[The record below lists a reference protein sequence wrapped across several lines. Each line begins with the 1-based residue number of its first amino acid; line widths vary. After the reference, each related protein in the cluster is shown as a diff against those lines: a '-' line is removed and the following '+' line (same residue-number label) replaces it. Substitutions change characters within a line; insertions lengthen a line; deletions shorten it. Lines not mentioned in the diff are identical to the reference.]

1 MNKNDFINL
10 MGGGIPVDRNM
21 LKEINE
27 LVSVFPYFQTAHLLL
42 LKGLKE
48 NSDVKF
54 ENQLK
59 NSAIHI
65 ADREILYNLLQVSPD
80 QLISDL
86 GNVPE
91 IPDTRIDIM
100 IPESDVITNAEQFTV
115 ESLENQVEKVPDTG
129 FIPENEAKDRPLPY
143 EEGSGVEYIGET
155 EKKGSEP
162 EFPGEYQTTPEPPIL
177 TDTID
182 SEQTVIESAKNSE
195 DLINEFEKGNIPD
208 EDKKVSEEPSES
220 TVVISQ
226 ESDSGDT
233 FSTLVVINKETGE
246 VEEKIFYMDPG
257 FSVDDPE
264 FLSSPER
271 AGIDQTGADF
281 SGGSIA
287 EPGQTPEILGE
298 TYERSE
304 IPEKQKQADLIDK
317 FILSNPRIEPRKE
330 KSDLPLEDL
339 SDQFTE
345 EKGGFIT
352 ETLARIYINQGYYSK
367 AIEIYEKLSLK
378 FPEKSG
384 YFATQIE
391 RIKENYK

>member
-10 MGGGIPVDRNM
+10 IGTGIPVDRNM

-54 ENQLK
+54 ESQLK

-65 ADREILYNLLQVSPD
+65 ADREVLYKLLQVSPD
-80 QLISDL
+80 QLA
-86 GNVPE
+86 G
-91 IPDTRIDIM
+91 DI
-100 IPESDVITNAEQFTV
+100 
-115 ESLENQVEKVPDTG
+115 EKVPEVLDVGAETRVTLSVNVNNVEPSTVASLGVQPEIVSDVPSASESEIESHPVTFELSPDEKSAEEKGLTG
-129 FIPENEAKDRPLPY
+129 SEHEFTSEFQPIPEPSLLNE
-143 EEGSGVEYIGET
+143 S
-155 EKKGSEP
+155 
-162 EFPGEYQTTPEPPIL
+162 
-177 TDTID
+177 ID

-195 DLINEFEKGNIPD
+195 DLINEFEKGAADD
-208 EDKKVSEEPSES
+208 EGNKLTGESSES
-220 TVVISQ
+220 TVIISQ

-233 FSTLVVINKETGE
+233 FSTLIIINKETGD

-264 FLSSPER
+264 LLFPPAKTLTEEHEGRPAGDPEAGSEESTEFLSESE
-271 AGIDQTGADF
+271 
-281 SGGSIA
+281 
-287 EPGQTPEILGE
+287 EP
-298 TYERSE
+298 SE
-304 IPEKQKQADLIDK
+304 IPQKQSQADLIDK
-317 FILSNPRIEPRKE
+317 FILSNPRIEPARE
-330 KSDLPLEDL
+330 KSDMPVEDL
-339 SDQFTE
+339 SKPFIE
-345 EKGGFIT
+345 EEGGFVT

-378 FPEKSG
+378 FPEKSD
-384 YFATQIE
+384 YFASQIE